1 MHRVLA
7 AVLGALL
14 LGPLAAHAGYL
25 IVDEKGEQVL
35 LSAGRLK
42 MAPSS
47 GGGLMLMLDVGRG
60 RLWVADPGR
69 RRYWEG
75 SVDEYCD
82 GVRRLA
88 AVPSGDAGGA
98 GRTPQVTV
106 QPTADTATIA
116 GLPTRKFRVL
126 ADGALYEELWL
137 ASDPA
142 LLRELI
148 VARAPDTF
156 GRMSGCLATA
166 GRGQRVEATD
176 EYRRL
181 YSEGWPLKVVFHGGG
196 GPAPGAAV
204 ARVERREI
212 PDAEFTLPAGFAAVP
227 LLEVFG
233 RAAP

>member
-1 MHRVLA
+1 M
-7 AVLGALL
+7 
-14 LGPLAAHAGYL
+14 
-25 IVDEKGEQVL
+25 
-35 LSAGRLK
+35 
-42 MAPSS
+42 
-47 GGGLMLMLDVGRG
+47 
-60 RLWVADPGR
+60 
-69 RRYWEG
+69 
-75 SVDEYCD
+75 
-82 GVRRLA
+82 
-88 AVPSGDAGGA
+88 
-98 GRTPQVTV
+98 
-106 QPTADTATIA
+106 
-116 GLPTRKFRVL
+116 L

-166 GRGQRVEATD
+166 GSGRRVEATD

-181 YSEGWPLKVVFHGGG
+181 YSEGWPLKVVFHGDGG
-196 GPAPGAAV
+196 AAPGAAV

-233 RAAP
+233 RAAR

>member
-14 LGPLAAHAGYL
+14 LGPLTAHAGYL

-82 GVRRLA
+82 AVRRLA
-88 AVPSGDAGGA
+88 AVPTPDAGGA

-106 QPTADTATIA
+106 QSTTETATIA

-137 ASDPA
+137 ASDPD
-142 LLRELI
+142 LLHELI

-156 GRMSGCLATA
+156 GRMAGCLATA
-166 GRGQRVEATD
+166 GSGRRVEATD

-181 YSEGWPLKVVFHGGG
+181 YSEGWPLKVVFHGDGG
-196 GPAPGAAV
+196 ASPGAAV

-212 PDAEFTLPAGFAAVP
+212 PDAEFTLPSGFAAVSLP
-227 LLEVFG
+227 EVFG